1 MNFVMPRHNK
11 MPNERSLQSTAIKLK
26 PRFGIPEN
34 KVKLDR
40 TSSRVTSRVSDTR
53 SWSSRWHRFRERFRE
68 MLRVRDIRLHCSPLL
83 IALFLARIEVDRRAE
98 NYQAAI
104 IASDPIERQKRKRE
118 KEKRE
123 RERERDASVLRS
135 GMGPRYR
142 PKGIHWGFSARGIAR
157 HRSYTL
163 IARARAFSR
172 GSRGFSPRRLS
183 IPWNTGCR
191 LVARE
196 PSERTIQ
203 VQQVDVARW
212 TKQHGIPFEM
222 PQF

>member
-1 MNFVMPRHNK
+1 

-40 TSSRVTSRVSDTR
+40 TSSRVTSRVSDTC
-53 SWSSRWHRFRERFRE
+53 SWSLRWHRFRERFRE

-123 RERERDASVLRS
+123 RERERCQRASLGNGASLPPQGHSLGVFRQRNCTTSLV
-135 GMGPRYR
+135 YLNCT
-142 PKGIHWGFSARGIAR
+142 SARVFAWQSRLFAATVIDSVE
-157 HRSYTL
+157 HRLPT
-163 IARARAFSR
+163 RRSR
-172 GSRGFSPRRLS
+172 
-183 IPWNTGCR
+183 T
-191 LVARE
+191 
-196 PSERTIQ
+196 ERTH
-203 VQQVDVARW
+203 DPSAAS
-212 TKQHGIPFEM
+212 
-222 PQF
+222 